1 MDDAT
6 KATLYVGRVRL
17 PRSSF
22 AAACKALWLQG
33 SNIRDKARIE
43 VADRTYDAD
52 DLERLRLSAYQALS
66 AEG

>member
-1 MDDAT
+1 MDEAT
-6 KATLYVGRVRL
+6 EATLYIGSVRM

-22 AAACKALWLQG
+22 VAACKALWRHG

-43 VADRTYDAD
+43 VAGRTYEAD
-52 DLERLRLSAYQALS
+52 ELERLRLSAYQALS